1 VIMNR
6 ILNNKFKAYL
16 LIFLFL
22 LIYLIFPS
30 QNSSIDAYDYA
41 ANIKWGH
48 DIFFPHHLLYNA
60 FHFLIYKFLI
70 FIGLN
75 TDVLALM
82 KAVNAFFAA
91 FCLLALY
98 LILKAV
104 NPDNT
109 NKTIVNKNLALILFA
124 GSSFAFMRFAT
135 ENETYIIPL
144 FWSLLASYYFL
155 KHLQNNQLSS
165 LFLSGLFATIACL
178 FHQIHIL
185 WYVGL
190 FLGIIIHKRSLLR
203 LLAILIPGILIPFI
217 YYIAFL
223 QKHFEFTHAQN
234 LWQFALYDY
243 FYGAANTRFGANNF
257 VLGLISFTRSF
268 VQVHGIIPVLLKKSV
283 FYLIAPISLL
293 IFIGLSIRVLLKTK
307 PKQKLSDIF
316 IKTHILIFILQ
327 FAFAIFSE
335 GNAEFM
341 VMLPMLFILIINGII
356 EINYK
361 ATMYAALAMLVWNIS
376 FGLFPN
382 YNYDFQNNSKTIDF
396 INTHQ
401 GGIFILSDD
410 VLVQNMIYYKTGKTW
425 DTDIYKSP
433 ASLKSWGKD
442 NMHLQHNIDSCL
454 NNNILIYTDC
464 IDELKLMSRKNYL
477 QNDENELFFKNY
489 EIEKVDSV
497 ETFTGIRYFY
507 MIKGINIP

>member
-6 ILNNKFKAYL
+6 ILNFKFKAYL
-16 LIFLFL
+16 LIILFL
-22 LIYLIFPS
+22 LIYLIFPCR
-30 QNSSIDAYDYA
+30 NSGIDAYDYA
-41 ANIKWGH
+41 ANIKWGQ

-82 KAVNAFFAA
+82 KAVNALFAA
-91 FCLLALY
+91 FCLLVLY
-98 LILKAV
+98 LILKAI
-104 NPDNT
+104 NSDNT
-109 NKTIVNKNLALILFA
+109 DKTIVKKNLALILFA

-155 KHLQNNQLSS
+155 KHLQNNQLGS

-185 WYVGL
+185 WYIGL
-190 FLGIIIHKRSLLR
+190 FLGIIIYKRSLLR
-203 LLAILIPGILIPFI
+203 ILAILLPGLLIPFI

-243 FYGAANTRFGANNF
+243 FYGVANTQFGANNF

-268 VQVHGIIPVLLKKSV
+268 VQAHGIIPVLLKKSV
-283 FYLIAPISLL
+283 FYFIAPISFL
-293 IFIGLSIRVLLKTK
+293 IFIGLSIRALLKTK
-307 PKQKLSDIF
+307 PKQKFSDVF

-341 VMLPMLFILIINGII
+341 VMLPMLFILIINGIF

-382 YNYDFQNNSKTIDF
+382 YNYDFQKQSKTIDF

-410 VLVQNMIYYKTGKTW
+410 VLVQNMIYYNTGKTW
-425 DTDIYKSP
+425 DINIYKSP
-433 ASLKSWGKD
+433 ASLKSWGKE
-442 NMHLQHNIDSCL
+442 NSLLKQKIDSCL
-454 NNNILIYTDC
+454 NNDILIYTDC
-464 IDELKLMSRKNYL
+464 IDEPTVFNRKSYL
-477 QNDENELFFKNY
+477 QNNDNELFFKNY
-489 EIEKVDSV
+489 SIQKIDSV
-497 ETFTGIRYFY
+497 YSFY
-507 MIKGINIP
+507 GKRNLYMLNIK